1 MTTLI
6 QDVRRRKPVTFGELA
21 ARALVWSRAEKK
33 SYYSDQIRMKALVV
47 EFGNQP
53 AEQITAG
60 DIRRWL
66 NSKAPEWSL
75 ATRNRYCALLKLT
88 YRIAEEDEIIK
99 INPARLVQQKKEN
112 NGCIRYVTDAEET
125 LLRDVIM
132 KSYSEHLSE
141 MEIALMTGMR
151 QGEQFSLTWDRID
164 LGAGV
169 IRLEDSKNG
178 AGRFV
183 RLNTRALAVLT
194 ALRDRDLGTGRVF
207 VLNKVP
213 RWFTDA
219 IKVAGLKDVTWHT
232 LRHTFISRLMM
243 AGVDVRTVME
253 LAGHKSISMTMR
265 YAHLAP
271 GHSAKAL
278 EKLCEPS
285 ATTTAT
291 EAEET
296 EKLVAPTVQ

>member
-1 MTTLI
+1 
-6 QDVRRRKPVTFGELA
+6 V
-21 ARALVWSRAEKK
+21 
-33 SYYSDQIRMKALVV
+33 
-47 EFGNQP
+47 
-53 AEQITAG
+53 
-60 DIRRWL
+60 
-66 NSKAPEWSL
+66 
-75 ATRNRYCALLKLT
+75 
-88 YRIAEEDEIIK
+88 
-99 INPARLVQQKKEN
+99 
-112 NGCIRYVTDAEET
+112 
-125 LLRDVIM
+125 
-132 KSYSEHLSE
+132 
-141 MEIALMTGMR
+141 
-151 QGEQFSLTWDRID
+151 DRID